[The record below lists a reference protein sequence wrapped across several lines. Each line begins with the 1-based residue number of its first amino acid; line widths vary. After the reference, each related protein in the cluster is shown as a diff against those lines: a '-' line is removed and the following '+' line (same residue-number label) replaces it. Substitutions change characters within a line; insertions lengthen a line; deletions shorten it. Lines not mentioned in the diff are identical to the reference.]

1 MSNKSNFGSC
11 SSGNINL
18 KDIIFKIM
26 DYSVLA
32 ETYEKLEKI
41 PSKLKKTDIL
51 AELFEKTSANDLSRV
66 VLLCQGM
73 VYPKYQMMELGV
85 AVQMMIRAIAKAA
98 GFTVA
103 QVEEKFKKTGD
114 LGLTAE
120 ECIKSRKQS
129 TLLKKKLTLDF
140 VFDNLRKLATIT
152 GHGSQDRKLSMI
164 SELMVSANPKEAR
177 YITRTILQELR
188 VGAAEGIIRNAIVKA
203 FLKED
208 KKEAA
213 AAVEYAWNI
222 MTDFGEVA
230 EIAKKNGMEGLKK
243 VRVQIGRPIQV
254 MLGEKVENFE
264 AVMDEFG
271 EVAIEKKYDGAR
283 IQIQKQGNKIW
294 LFTRREE
301 DVTRQFPD
309 LVELCKRCLKPNE
322 CIVEG
327 EMLAVNQSG
336 SPLPFQVLSQRIQRK
351 YDIERMAK
359 EIPIQMNLF
368 DVVFLEGKMLF
379 GRQFK
384 ERREILEEI
393 TKVMPGKFQLSEQII
408 TDNLKNAEK
417 FYKKSLADKQE
428 GVMIKVLDSIYV
440 FGRHVGTMYKIKPVM
455 ETLDLVIIGATWGEG
470 ARTNWLTSYIL
481 ACRDP
486 DTGKLLECG
495 MMSTGLTEEEY
506 NEMTQRLKPL
516 IVSEKGKTIKV
527 KPEIVIEVGY
537 EEIQKSKNYDSGFAL
552 RFPRFQRVRPE
563 KGVEEA
569 DNIERVREL
578 YKSQGNSG

>member
-1 MSNKSNFGSC
+1 
-11 SSGNINL
+11 
-18 KDIIFKIM
+18 M
-26 DYSVLA
+26 DYSILA
-32 ETYEKLEKI
+32 ETYEKLEKNS
-41 PSKLKKTDIL
+41 SKLKKTDIL
-51 AELFEKTSANDLSRV
+51 AELFERTSMNDLPKV
-66 VLLCQGM
+66 TLLCQGL

-85 AVQMMIRAIAKAA
+85 AVQMMVRAIARAT
-98 GFTVA
+98 GFTVGK
-103 QVEEKFKKTGD
+103 VEEKFKKTGD

-120 ECIKSRKQS
+120 ECASSRKQF

-140 VFDNLRKLATIT
+140 VFNNLRKLATIT
-152 GHGSQDRKLSMI
+152 GQGSQDRKLSLI
-164 SELMVSANPKEAR
+164 SELIVSSHPKEAR

-188 VGAAEGIIRNAIVKA
+188 VGAAEGIIRDAIVKA
-203 FLKED
+203 FLKEE

-222 MTDFGEVA
+222 ITDFGEVA
-230 EIAKKNGMEGLKK
+230 KIAKEKGIEGLKR
-243 VRVQIGRPIQV
+243 VRLQLGKPIQV

-264 AVMDEFG
+264 AILDEFG
-271 EVAIEKKYDGAR
+271 KMAIEKKYDGAR
-283 IQIQKQGNKIW
+283 IQVQKQDNKIW

-309 LVELCKRCLKPNE
+309 LVELCKKCLKPKE

-327 EMLAVNQSG
+327 EMLAINSKTN

-379 GRQFK
+379 DMPFK
-384 ERREILEEI
+384 ERREILEKI
-393 TKVMPGKFQLSEQII
+393 VKIMPNKLQLSEQIV
-408 TDNLKNAEK
+408 TGALKIAER

-428 GVMIKVLDSIYV
+428 GVMLKVLDSNYV

-455 ETLDLVIIGATWGEG
+455 ETLDLVIVGATWGEG

-506 NEMTQRLKPL
+506 KEMTQRLKPL
-516 IVSEKGKTIKV
+516 IISEKGKTVKV
-527 KPEIVIEVGY
+527 KSEIVIEVGY
-537 EEIQKSKNYDSGFAL
+537 EEIQKSSNYESGFAL
-552 RFPRFQRVRPE
+552 RFPRFQRIRPE

-569 DNIERVREL
+569 DTIERFTEL
-578 YKSQGNSG
+578 YKSQGKAG

>member
-1 MSNKSNFGSC
+1 
-11 SSGNINL
+11 
-18 KDIIFKIM
+18 M
-26 DYSVLA
+26 DYSILA
-32 ETYEKLEKI
+32 ETYEKLEKD

-51 AELFEKTSANDLSRV
+51 AELFEKTSTSDLPRV
-66 VLLCQGM
+66 TLLCQGL

-85 AVQMMIRAIAKAA
+85 AVQMMVRAIARAT
-98 GFTVA
+98 GFTVG

-140 VFDNLRKLATIT
+140 VYNNLRELATIT
-152 GHGSQDRKLSMI
+152 GHGSQDRKLSLI
-164 SELMVSANPKEAR
+164 SELIVSSHPNEAR

-188 VGAAEGIIRNAIVKA
+188 VGAAEGIIRDAIVKA
-203 FLKED
+203 FLKEE

-222 MTDFGEVA
+222 ITDFGEVA
-230 EIAKKNGMEGLKK
+230 KIAKERGIEGLKR
-243 VRVQIGRPIQV
+243 VRLQLGKPIQV

-264 AVMDEFG
+264 AVLDEFG
-271 EVAIEKKYDGAR
+271 KVAIEKKYDGAR
-283 IQIQKQGNKIW
+283 IQVQKQDNKIW

-301 DVTRQFPD
+301 DVTKQFPD
-309 LVELCKRCLKPNE
+309 LVELCKKCLRPKE

-327 EMLAVNQSG
+327 EMLAINSKTN

-379 GRQFK
+379 DKPFK
-384 ERREILEEI
+384 ERREILEKI
-393 TKVMPGKFQLSEQII
+393 VKILPNKFQLSEQIV
-408 TDNLKNAEK
+408 TGDLKTAEK

-428 GVMIKVLDSIYV
+428 GVMLKVLDSNYV

-455 ETLDLVIIGATWGEG
+455 ETLDLVIVGATWGEG

-506 NEMTQRLKPL
+506 KEMTQRLKPL
-516 IVSEKGKTIKV
+516 IISEKGKTAKV

-537 EEIQKSKNYDSGFAL
+537 EEIQKSSNYDSNFAL
-552 RFPRFQRVRPE
+552 RFPRFQRIRPE

-569 DNIERVREL
+569 DTIERVTEL
-578 YKSQGNSG
+578 YKSQGKAG